1 MIRRL
6 NFTHRKRI
14 NREHLAI
21 SLGRTANGSIE
32 FDASIDL
39 SSYDLP
45 PDAHVFIEAYRRT
58 ALMRFPAGTVAAI
71 ALPEVRE
78 LSEFSR
84 PEGIQFR
91 VKVSSPEPDR
101 GKLLAEADRIGFQEP
116 EEINE
121 EQVPLLPVEATE
133 LGALVWK
140 LDLTD
145 KPTLLVNE
153 KLGDWREVVR
163 AEAFITL
170 VLPEA
175 FRQVLTRIWVIDKAA
190 DVDNTETWH
199 GQWVRFA
206 VQIPGSDSPPDVED
220 DASIIEQWIDDVV
233 GNFSSRLKMLDR
245 FVDYW
250 AQEEQK

>member
-6 NFTHRKRI
+6 NFTRRQRI
-14 NREHLAI
+14 NREHVSI
-21 SLGRTANGSIE
+21 SLGRAGNGTIN

-58 ALMRFPAGTVAAI
+58 TQMRFPAGTVAAI
-71 ALPEVRE
+71 VLPDVRE
-78 LSEFSR
+78 LGEFSR

-91 VKVSSPEPDR
+91 VKVSSSEPER
-101 GKLLAEADRIGFQEP
+101 GKLLAEADRLGFQEL
-116 EEINE
+116 EEVKE

-153 KLGDWREVVR
+153 ELGDWREVVR

-175 FRQVLTRIWVIDKAA
+175 FRQVLMRIWVTDKAS
-190 DVDNTETWH
+190 DEDNTETWH

-206 VQIPGSDSPPDVED
+206 LQIPGVDAPPDD
-220 DASIIEQWIDDVV
+220 DDVNAIEQWVDDVV
-233 GNFSSRLKMLDR
+233 ENFTSRLKVLDR

-250 AQEEQK
+250 TREEPK